1 MTIQVRQKTLL
12 KLLTLADKLFNA
24 NSDRKKIVASLHP
37 DMVMKIIG
45 VSRRTAYDYISALQ
59 YLYCA

>member
-12 KLLTLADKLFNA
+12 KLLTLTDKLFNK
-24 NSDRKKIVASLHP
+24 NSDRKKIVQSLHP
-37 DMVMKIIG
+37 DTVMNMIG
-45 VSRRTAYDYISALQ
+45 VSRRTAYDYITALQ